1 MAISLDATAV
11 GQAAPNST
19 GYNGSITT
27 SITTSVANSILVV
40 MVSNEYPAQTPSS
53 VSGVTAGGPTFVQRS
68 QYKNTGMA
76 NGGSQNIEFWWAVA
90 PNVTTYSVVTTF
102 AGGYV
107 DDAAVIVFAV
117 SGCNTTNPWDTDA
130 SFPAKLAYNTISATV
145 STNATNT
152 MIISYYATPGTN
164 GSTVMRPIS
173 PVGLNNT
180 GSVYVDNTGAQW
192 FQLAYSAYGISA
204 TKQTNAT
211 WGWSSVTGGITSGS
225 YSTTNPSYYVVIDA
239 LVSATQPVVT
249 NGNFLQFC

>member
-11 GQAAPNST
+11 GQASPNST
-19 GYNGSITT
+19 GYSGSITT

-68 QYKNTGMA
+68 QYKNTSMA

-90 PNVTTYSVVTTF
+90 PSVTTYSVVTTF

-107 DDAAVIVFAV
+107 DDADVIVFAV
-117 SGCNTTNPWDTDA
+117 SGCNTTNPWDTGA
-130 SFPAKLAYNTISATV
+130 SFPAKLAYNTFYATV

-152 MIISYYATPGTN
+152 MIISYYATPGTT

-173 PVGLNNT
+173 PVGT
-180 GSVYVDNTGAQW
+180 ASAYVENTGAQW
-192 FQLAYSAYGISA
+192 FQLAYSAYGINT
-204 TKQTNAT
+204 TKQTNIN
-211 WGWSSVTGGITSGS
+211 WGWSNVTGGVTSGS
-225 YSTTNPSYYVVIDA
+225 FSTTNPSYYVVIDA
-239 LVSATQPVVT
+239 LVSATQPAT
-249 NGNFLQFC
+249 GNFLQFC